1 MQAGHFWEKTP
12 EFRDELLIVTSWDRN
27 HEGNNKGGK
36 WKFLEF
42 KKGYMLWLDTICF
55 AKGLEG
61 KN

>member
-1 MQAGHFWEKTP
+1 MRE
-12 EFRDELLIVTSWDRN
+12 
-27 HEGNNKGGK
+27 NNKGGK